1 MYSNNSPTTSRRP
14 PRLIV
19 IAASAGGFPAVS
31 RLIGALAPSLNAAVI
46 VLQHR
51 AATKFPIYQRL
62 LHRWSSLPVVDA
74 TEGNA
79 ILPGH
84 IYVAPAD
91 RHLVIA
97 GDRTFSHRDGARIRG
112 TLSSA
117 NPLLESASRVYGRD
131 LVAVILTGAGRDGVD
146 GVQSVKG
153 AGGIVIAEHESTAPH
168 TSMPRAAQETGAV
181 DFVLPL
187 QEIAPALMRLVGTN
201 HDVQPAPAP

>member
-1 MYSNNSPTTSRRP
+1 
-14 PRLIV
+14 LIV

-31 RLIGALAPSLNAAVI
+31 RLIGALPSSLNAAVI

-74 TEGNA
+74 AEGNA

-97 GDRTFSHRDGARIRG
+97 SDRTFCHRNGTRIRG

-131 LVAVILTGAGRDGVD
+131 LVAVILTGSGRDGVD

-168 TSMPRAAQETGAV
+168 TAMPQAARETGVV
-181 DFVLPL
+181 DLVLPL
-187 QEIAPALMRLVGTN
+187 HEIAPTLVRLVDDN
-201 HDVQPAPAP
+201 HTVEPMPAT